1 MTSTRR
7 DVLKA
12 AGIGAAG
19 LMLPAALVGEA
30 AAEPSPRALPYRV
43 GQWLPTD
50 QAVLDDWLQRTIR
63 AADADP
69 KPLVPVLQEL
79 QDLIESDAVLYMNFH
94 RMFEELPDTKRFR
107 RTPIGTPQ
115 VRDYVHMLRLI
126 NHVLTTAP
134 EYNRTGLVGFPI
146 NAILDWP
153 MCTQA
158 GIDAFLDARVNAQF
172 QRILDTWATFLSSP
186 ASAYVLGTNPRSG
199 WFGRDAAAAMPGFA
213 DDFVCDPSAPHHGFS
228 SWDDFFVRR
237 FRPGRRP
244 VAAPDDDGVISS
256 ACESAP
262 YRIAADVRALDR
274 FWLKG
279 QAYSLRHMFGDDPI
293 HRTFVGGTVYQAFL
307 SALSYHRWHA
317 PVNGTIVQVQQIPGS
332 YYAQSPVAGWDPA
345 SPNESQ
351 GFITEV
357 AARAFVVIDAD
368 DPRIGR
374 MAFLSV
380 GMAEVS
386 TNEVTV
392 TPGQHVRKGDQLGMF
407 HFGGSTHCLIFR
419 KGVRLEWDLHGQ
431 TPGLEASNIHVNAR
445 LATVRA

>member
-1 MTSTRR
+1 MGTTRR
-7 DVLKA
+7 DLLKA

-19 LMLPAALVGEA
+19 LMLPAGLAEPA
-30 AAEPSPRALPYRV
+30 AAAWSPRALPYRV

-50 QAVLDDWLQRTIR
+50 QAVLDEWLRRTIR
-63 AADADP
+63 AAAANP
-69 KPLVPVLQEL
+69 RPLAPAIVEL
-79 QDLIESDAVLYMNFH
+79 RDLIESDATLYMNFH
-94 RMFEELPDTKRFR
+94 RMFEQLPDTPRFK
-107 RTPIGTPQ
+107 RTPTGAPQ
-115 VRDYVHMLRLI
+115 VRNYMHMLELI
-126 NHVLTTAP
+126 NHVLATAP

-158 GIDAFLDARVNAQF
+158 GIDAFLDSRVNAAIL
-172 QRILDTWATFLSSP
+172 RILSVWSEFLSSP
-186 ASAYVLGTNPRSG
+186 ASAYVLNRNPRSG

-213 DDFVCDPSAPHHGFS
+213 DDYVCDPSAPHHGFA

-244 VAAPDDDGVISS
+244 VASPDDDGVITS

-262 YRIAADVRALDR
+262 YRIADGVKALDR

-279 QAYSLRHMFGDDPI
+279 QPYSLRHMFDNDPV

-317 PVNGTIVQVQQIPGS
+317 PVNGTIVQTTQIPGS

-357 AARAFVVIDAD
+357 AARAFIIIDAD

-374 MAFLSV
+374 MGFLSV

-392 TPGQHVRKGDQLGMF
+392 VPGQRVRKGDQLGMF

-419 KGVRLEWDLHGQ
+419 PGVRLDWHLHGQ
-431 TPGLEASNIHVNAR
+431 TPGLEASNIRVNQK
-445 LATVRA
+445 LATVR